1 MRSVGLICLLLSGC
15 ASMFDAPPPRP
26 ERLQSHIDFQIVPD
40 SMLKPGVGGKAM
52 WKEDDCT
59 IWIRAS
65 LYPRCITHEV
75 RHCIEGHFHHP
86 EVASGQDC
94 SIE

>member
-1 MRSVGLICLLLSGC
+1 MRILIGVILFISGC
-15 ASMFDAPPPRP
+15 GVFDAPPPKP
-26 ERLQSHIDFQIVPD
+26 ERLQSQINFQIVPD
-40 SMLKPGVGGKAM
+40 SMLETGVGGKAS
-52 WKEDDCT
+52 WNGDDCT

-94 SIE
+94 GTE